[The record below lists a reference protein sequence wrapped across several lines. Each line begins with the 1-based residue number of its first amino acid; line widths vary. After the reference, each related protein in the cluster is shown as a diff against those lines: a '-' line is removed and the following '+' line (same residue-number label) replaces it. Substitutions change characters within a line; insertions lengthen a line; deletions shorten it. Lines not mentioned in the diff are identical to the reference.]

1 MKNKIVFGVLVLLF
15 VGSSVLYAQSNTNLG
30 IGVYR
35 ATGSGTNLVVV
46 KSAGSGLSSRIITV
60 LSPDGKEVIM
70 EGKGSLKNGEFQVDF
85 GRDGFD
91 IWTIVSSQEFIDG
104 TGRTWRWVRQN
115 L

>member
-1 MKNKIVFGVLVLLF
+1 MKKFVLGILVLLF
-15 VGSSVLYAQSNTNLG
+15 VGGTVLYAQSNTNLG
-30 IGVYR
+30 LGVYR

-46 KSAGSGLSSRIITV
+46 KSAGYGLNTRIITV

-70 EGKGSLKNGEFQVDF
+70 EGKGNFKNGEFQVDF
-85 GRDGFD
+85 GKDGFD
-91 IWTIVSSQEFIDG
+91 IWTVVSNQEFIDG